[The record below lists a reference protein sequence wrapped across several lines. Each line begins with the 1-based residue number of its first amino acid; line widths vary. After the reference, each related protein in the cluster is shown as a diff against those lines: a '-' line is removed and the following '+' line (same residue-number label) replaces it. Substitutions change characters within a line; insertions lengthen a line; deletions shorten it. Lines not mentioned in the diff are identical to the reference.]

1 MIKVGDNIKIVET
14 GLYNLD
20 SYLGDLVGETGKIIG
35 PYGDD
40 MVLIKFGDRI
50 RFVHKKKE
58 IEILK
63 SKAVPKES
71 GYISKIAVEIA
82 ELVEK
87 KNHDYDNSFGKTL
100 KEYGDIAYFLRIEDK
115 LSRLK
120 SLSNKDAKVVDESI
134 QDTLKDIIGYTLLML
149 NEKSGN
155 CESSFDR

>member
-1 MIKVGDNIKIVET
+1 MIKVGDDIKVIET
-14 GLYNLD
+14 GLCNLD
-20 SYLGDLVGETGKIIG
+20 SYLGDLIGAVGKVIG

-40 MVLIKFGDRI
+40 MVVVKFGDRI
-50 RFVHKKKE
+50 RFISKKE
-58 IEILK
+58 VETLK
-63 SKAVPKES
+63 AKAVPKES
-71 GYISKIAVEIA
+71 EYISKIALEIA

-87 KNHDYDNSFGKTL
+87 KNHDYNSSFSKTL

-155 CESSFDR
+155 CESSIDR